1 MPLRD
6 AYGHL
11 ARRPARG
18 AGGVKEGA
26 MTQFSIDR
34 RSLFKGAGALI
45 VSIGIPGAVATAE
58 IGSTVKPPLSPD
70 RLDSWLAVKADGDV
84 VAYFGKMDMGQGV
97 DVAIAQI
104 VADEL
109 DVPFERVS
117 IVMGDTAWTVNQ
129 GGASGSTGIQKGGIP
144 LRNAAAEARRML
156 VELASQR
163 LGVPAERLEV
173 TDGVVIVTG
182 DPARKLSYGELIG
195 GRYFDLP
202 MTWNGK
208 IGNDLLA
215 EGQAKPKPPSAYK
228 IVGQSPP
235 RFDVPAKVFGKL
247 DYVTDI
253 KVPGMLHGRM
263 IRPLV
268 AGALPV
274 AVDDGSVRDLPG
286 VRVIRDKGFIGIVT
300 EREWDAVQ
308 AAERLH
314 VTWSEAVPP
323 FPEMAALY
331 DHIRQASVVK
341 REVQV
346 ATGEIDP
353 AFASAARI
361 VEAEYEWPF
370 QSHASMGPA
379 CAVVDAQA
387 DGATLWTG
395 SQKPHFA
402 RDGVARALGLPQ
414 DKVHGIWVP
423 GPGSYG
429 RNDAGDAGI
438 DAALLSKAVGRPVR
452 VQGMRY
458 EGHGWDPKGPAS
470 IHRARA
476 ALDKDGLV
484 IGYVLESKGFSRIDI
499 DTNESDPSYSL
510 AGQLMGLPL
519 KSLQGFGVPTE
530 SYGFA
535 NKQLAWETIAPL
547 LERASPL
554 RTAHLRD
561 PVGPQIQF
569 ASESFIDEIA
579 AAIGADPVA
588 FRLRYLKA
596 PRDIAVV
603 KAAAERA
610 QWDPRPSP
618 RPDRSGDTL
627 SGRGIAY
634 AQRSGAVV
642 AIVAEV
648 EIDRRSGKVWARKFT
663 VAHDCGLIVN
673 PDGLRRC
680 IEGNVVQ
687 GTSRALSE
695 EVAFDRA
702 KVTSTDW
709 LSYPILDI
717 TEAPEAVDIV
727 LINRPELP
735 PAGAGESSI
744 RPVAAA
750 LANAVFDA
758 TGVRLRRAP
767 LTPQQLKPALA

>member
-1 MPLRD
+1 
-6 AYGHL
+6 
-11 ARRPARG
+11 
-18 AGGVKEGA
+18 
-26 MTQFSIDR
+26 MTQFPIDR
-34 RSLFKGAGALI
+34 RSLFKGVGALV
-45 VSIGIPGAVATAE
+45 VSIGVPGGVATAE
-58 IGSTVKPPLSPD
+58 TGSAVKPPLSPD

-109 DVPFERVS
+109 DLPFERVNV
-117 IVMGDTAWTVNQ
+117 VMGDTAWTVNQ

-144 LRNAAAEARRML
+144 LRNAAAEARRVL
-156 VELASQR
+156 VELAAQR
-163 LGVPAERLEV
+163 LDVPADRLEV
-173 TDGVVIVTG
+173 TDGIVAVTG

-195 GRYFDLP
+195 GRYFDLA

-208 IGNDLLA
+208 IGNDLVA

-235 RFDVPAKVFGKL
+235 RFDVPAKVLGKL

-263 IRPLV
+263 IRPPV
-268 AGALPV
+268 AGASP
-274 AVDDGSVRDLPG
+274 AAIDEGSVHDIPG
-286 VRVIRDKGFIGIVT
+286 VRVIRDKGFIGIVA

-308 AAERLH
+308 AAERLR
-314 VTWSEAVPP
+314 VTWSEAAPP
-323 FPEMAALY
+323 FPEMTALY
-331 DHIRQASVVK
+331 DHIRQAPVVK
-341 REVQV
+341 REVPV
-346 ATGEIDP
+346 ATGETAP
-353 AFASAARI
+353 AFASAPRI

-379 CAVVDAQA
+379 CAVVDAWA

-402 RDGVARALGLPQ
+402 RDGVARALGLPR

-438 DAALLSKAVGRPVR
+438 DAALLSKAVGWPVR

-476 ALDKDGLV
+476 ALDKDGVV
-484 IGYVLESKGFSRIDI
+484 IGYVFESKGFSRIDI

-535 NKQLAWETIAPL
+535 SKRLAWETIAPL
-547 LERASPL
+547 LDRASPL

-579 AAIGADPVA
+579 AAVGTDPVA

-603 KAAAERA
+603 KAVAERA
-610 QWDPRPSP
+610 KWELRPSP
-618 RPDRSGDTL
+618 RPDRTGDTL
-627 SGRGIAY
+627 VGRGIAY

-648 EIDRRSGKVWARKFT
+648 EVDRHTGKVWARKFT
-663 VAHDCGLIVN
+663 VAHDCGLIIN

-702 KVTSTDW
+702 KVTSVDW
-709 LSYPILDI
+709 TTYPILDI

-727 LINRPELP
+727 LINHPELP

-767 LTPQQLKPALA
+767 LTPERLKPALA

>member
-1 MPLRD
+1 MR
-6 AYGHL
+6 
-11 ARRPARG
+11 
-18 AGGVKEGA
+18 EN
-26 MTQFSIDR
+26 MTGFAIDR
-34 RSLFKGAGALI
+34 RSLFKGAGALV
-45 VSIGIPGAVATAE
+45 VSFGLPGGVAEAE
-58 IGSTVKPPLSPD
+58 IGTAVKPPLAPD
-70 RLDSWLAVKADGDV
+70 QLDSWLAIKADGDV

-104 VADEL
+104 VAEEL
-109 DVPFERVS
+109 DVPLARVGV
-117 IVMGDTAWTVNQ
+117 VMGDTALTVNQ
-129 GGASGSTGIQKGGIP
+129 GGASGSTGVQKGGIA
-144 LRNAAAEARRML
+144 LRNAAAEARRVL
-156 VELASQR
+156 VDMAAAR
-163 LGVPAERLEV
+163 LGVPADRLEV
-173 TDGVVIVTG
+173 TDGVVAVSG
-182 DPARKLSYGELIG
+182 DPTRKVGYDELIG
-195 GRYFDLP
+195 GHYFDLP
-202 MTWNGK
+202 LKWNGK
-208 IGNDLLA
+208 LGNDLVA
-215 EGQAKPKPPSAYK
+215 EGQAKPKPPGIYK

-247 DYVTDI
+247 DYVTDVR
-253 KVPGMLHGRM
+253 VPGMLHGRM
-263 IRPLV
+263 IRPPV

-274 AVDDGSVRDLPG
+274 AVDEGSVHDIPG
-286 VRVIRDKGFIGIVT
+286 VRIVREQGFLGVVA

-308 AAERLH
+308 AAERLQ
-314 VTWSEAVPP
+314 VTWSEVRPP
-323 FPEMAALY
+323 FPENAALY
-331 DHIRQASVVK
+331 DHIRQAPVVK
-341 REVQV
+341 REVPV
-346 ATGEIDP
+346 TTGEIDP
-353 AFASAARI
+353 AFAGAARV

-379 CAVVDAQA
+379 CAVVDARA

-402 RDGVARALGLPQ
+402 RDGVAHILGLPEE
-414 DKVHGIWVP
+414 KVHGIWVP

-452 VQGMRY
+452 VQGMRW

-476 ALDKDGLV
+476 ALDKDGAV
-484 IGYVLESKGFSRIDI
+484 IGYVFDSKGFSRIDI
-499 DTNESDPSYSL
+499 DTNESDPAYSL
-510 AGQLMGLPL
+510 AGQLTGLPL
-519 KSLQGFGVPTE
+519 KPLQGFGVPTE

-535 NKQLAWETIAPL
+535 NKRLAWETIPPL
-547 LERASPL
+547 LDRASPL

-579 AAIGADPVA
+579 AAVGADPVA
-588 FRLRYLKA
+588 FRLGYLKD

-610 QWDPRPSP
+610 GWQPRPSP
-618 RPDRSGDTL
+618 RPDRTGDTL
-627 SGRGIAY
+627 TGRGIAY

-648 EIDRRSGKVWARKFT
+648 EIDRRTGKIWAKKFT
-663 VAHDCGLIVN
+663 VAHDCGLIIN

-680 IEGNVVQ
+680 VEGNVVQ
-687 GTSRALSE
+687 GTSRTLSE

-717 TEAPEAVDIV
+717 TEAPETVDIV
-727 LINRPELP
+727 LINHPELP

-758 TGVRLRRAP
+758 SGVRLRRAP
-767 LTPQQLKPALA
+767 LTPQRLKPALA